1 MTSLR
6 SACGTRTSC
15 EGTVKRFVIIALMA
29 ACSADPPPNDP
40 AHDEWDDKLAEREVD
55 YNAAL
60 RIAALR
66 LTGELPTLVEMD
78 AVASAP
84 TDDAKRAAYETQV
97 QAYLGS
103 SKYTRQMV
111 RFAQDYLKMGGAPE
125 LDSAPAFVAQVI
137 HEGRPFTDVLT
148 ATQGTCPTYNAA
160 TNSFTPGNCGNG
172 VPATVGLLTHPGVM
186 QHFFSNLGFRRV
198 RWVQETFA
206 CTKFPAEIA
215 TAATDVGG
223 VMPYTGVFPFKSI
236 AGKETNGRV
245 DFLDTK
251 SVICANC
258 HSNMNHITPL
268 FAYFD
273 GSGQYSPTMAVPV
286 PLPDNPN
293 AEMRDY
299 LPAGEGLAWRYG
311 VPVSDMTS
319 LGKAM
324 AADPA
329 IAECA
334 IARVWNWAM
343 GKNDIVDDA
352 ARVPAATIEAQVAAF
367 RADNLNLKNA
377 MYRVFTSD
385 DFVRF

>member
-1 MTSLR
+1 MRWHLS
-6 SACGTRTSC
+6 
-15 EGTVKRFVIIALMA
+15 IALLA
-29 ACSADPPPNDP
+29 ACVPEAPPNDG
-40 AHDEWDDKLAEREVD
+40 ARDEWDDKLAEREVD

-66 LTGELPTLVEMD
+66 LTGELPTLVELD
-78 AVASAP
+78 SVATAADPRAV
-84 TDDAKRAAYETQV
+84 YEEQIRK
-97 QAYLGS
+97 YLGNP
-103 SKYTRQMV
+103 KFARQMF
-111 RFAQDYLKMGGAPE
+111 RFAQDMLKMGDAPQ
-125 LDSAPAFVAQVI
+125 LDSAAAFVAQTIVNNKPYL
-137 HEGRPFTDVLT
+137 ELLT
-148 ATQGTCPTYNAA
+148 ATTGTCPTYNQT
-160 TNSFTPGNCGNG
+160 TNAFTAGNCTNG
-172 VPATVGLLTHPGVM
+172 APATAGLLTHPGM
-186 QHFFSNLGFRRV
+186 QAHYFGNLAFRRV

-215 TAATDVGG
+215 KVATDVGG
-223 VMPYTGVFPFKSI
+223 EMPYTGMFPFTSI
-236 AGKETNGRV
+236 AGAATNGRV
-245 DFLDTK
+245 DFRDTS

-258 HSNMNHITPL
+258 HSNMNHIAPL
-268 FAYFD
+268 FTYYDAT
-273 GSGQYSPTMAVPV
+273 GQYSNTMVVPV

-299 LPAGEGLAWRYG
+299 LPPGEGLAWRFG
-311 VPVSDMTS
+311 VPISDMTS

-343 GKNDIVDDA
+343 GKNDIVDDG
-352 ARVPAATIEAQVAAF
+352 ARVPAATIETQVSAF
-367 RADNLNLKNA
+367 VAGGHSIKDA